1 MKGSASRLAVLAISI
16 FVLNAL
22 SACGQRAE
30 EAACIDTVGVLADVL
45 QRCGAVQPRSLLED
59 EVEDSVTM
67 SMGCGR
73 VVEIR
78 DEVELREVC
87 FPALDAADCADVM
100 AGTLDPSCRAQI
112 VVRVR

>member
-1 MKGSASRLAVLAISI
+1 MKGSSSRFALVATSILVLGTA
-16 FVLNAL
+16 

-30 EAACIDTVGVLADVL
+30 EAACIDTVDVLADVF
-45 QRCGAVQPRSLLED
+45 QRCGAVEPRTLLE
-59 EVEDSVTM
+59 EEIEESVTM

-87 FPALDAADCADVM
+87 FPALRTADCADVT